1 MAPIPCDNLWTGQR
15 TSKYYIDQSKAK
27 STALICKKTY
37 VIKIV
42 TLNKY

>member
-1 MAPIPCDNLWTGQR
+1 MEPIPCDNLWTGQR

-42 TLNKY
+42 ILNKY